1 MTSRPSRPA
10 LLAVR
15 RATLAAVVLCVLAG
29 CGALGTRGQPAAKP
43 APATDAVPRG
53 QEVAER
59 TTVAVPPA
67 PSLPQRPTKHHLR
80 VSQFV
85 FYSNFPLEASDP
97 LFRELDDLPDQ
108 LRRELRLPL
117 TNSLVQV
124 FLFDDQDSYESF
136 LRAWHP
142 KLPLRPAYF
151 IADKRGPGGTTDLLV
166 YTYLGKRL
174 RTDLR
179 HELTHALLHGV
190 LKGVP
195 LWLDEGL
202 AGFFEQPTANDGLNP
217 SHLDALRTGPF
228 LPNLSRLEKLTEVA
242 DMQRAEY
249 QEAWAWVHFLLRGK
263 PESRQVLL
271 TYLQTLRASGTPGQL
286 APKLDAVHRD
296 SGRALLE
303 HLAVAGTEPS
313 SVTRTGAER

>member
-1 MTSRPSRPA
+1 MTERQPRPA
-10 LLAVR
+10 SHAVR
-15 RATLAAVVLCVLAG
+15 RAIPVAAMLSVLAG
-29 CGALGTRGQPAAKP
+29 CEVLGTRGKPAAKP
-43 APATDAVPRG
+43 DPVPTGAVERG
-53 QEVAER
+53 QEVGAN
-59 TTVAVPPA
+59 A
-67 PSLPQRPTKHHLR
+67 PSVPALPQRPTKHHLR

-85 FYSNFPLEASDP
+85 FYSNFPINESDP
-97 LFRELDDLPDQ
+97 LFRELEDLPDQ

-117 TNSLVQV
+117 TSSLVQV

-151 IADKRGPGGTTDLLV
+151 IADKRGPGGATELLV
-166 YTYLGKRL
+166 YTYVGRRL

-217 SHLDALRTGPF
+217 SHLESLRVGPF
-228 LPNLSRLEKLTEVA
+228 QPNLTRLEKLTEVA
-242 DMQRAEY
+242 DMQR
-249 QEAWAWVHFLLRGK
+249 RGRGSTSCCGAR
-263 PESRQVLL
+263 P
-271 TYLQTLRASGTPGQL
+271 
-286 APKLDAVHRD
+286 
-296 SGRALLE
+296 
-303 HLAVAGTEPS
+303 
-313 SVTRTGAER
+313 RTGRCCWRTCKPSAPAGRRAISRRSWKPFTKTRAGRCWSTSPLPGPNRRA

>member
-1 MTSRPSRPA
+1 MTERHLFPA
-10 LLAVR
+10 LAAVR
-15 RATLAAVVLCVLAG
+15 RGLPVAVALLVLCG
-29 CGALGTRGQPAAKP
+29 CGVLGTRSRPDP
-43 APATDAVPRG
+43 VPDPVERG
-53 QEVAER
+53 QK
-59 TTVAVPPA
+59 TPPSDATATASA
-67 PSLPQRPTKHHLR
+67 PSLPQRPTRHHLR

-85 FYSNFPLEASDP
+85 FYSDFPLEAADP
-97 LFRELDDLPDQ
+97 LFRELEDLPDH

-117 TNSLVQV
+117 GTTPVQV
-124 FLFDDQDSYESF
+124 FLFEDQDRYEAF

-151 IADKRGPGGTTDLLV
+151 IADKRGAGGATELLV

-202 AGFFEQPTANDGLNP
+202 AGFFEQPTENDGLNP
-217 SHLDALRTGPF
+217 AHLEALRGGSFHPD
-228 LPNLSRLEKLTEVA
+228 LARLEKLTEVA

-249 QEAWAWVHFLLRGK
+249 QEAWAWVHYFLRGT
-263 PESRQVLL
+263 PDSRAVLL
-271 TYLQTLRASGTPGQL
+271 AYLQSLRATHSPGQL
-286 APKLDAVHRD
+286 TTKLEAVVGDPSR
-296 SGRALLE
+296 SLLD
-303 HLAVAGTEPS
+303 HLATAAAPTL
-313 SVTRTGAER
+313 TR

>member
-1 MTSRPSRPA
+1 MTERQLRPA

-15 RATLAAVVLCVLAG
+15 RAIPVAAVLCVLAG
-29 CGALGTRGQPAAKP
+29 CSALGTGNKPAAP
-43 APATDAVPRG
+43 APLDEPVERG
-53 QEVAER
+53 QERAAG
-59 TTVAVPPA
+59 TSPSTPPA

-85 FYSNFPLEASDP
+85 FYSNFPLEAADP
-97 LFRELDDLPDQ
+97 LFRELEDLPDQ

-117 TNSLVQV
+117 TTSLVQV
-124 FLFDDQDSYESF
+124 YLFEDQDGYEAF

-151 IADKRGPGGTTDLLV
+151 IADKRGPGGTTELLV
-166 YTYLGKRL
+166 YTYVGRRL

-202 AGFFEQPTANDGLNP
+202 AGFFEQPTANDGLNT
-217 SHLDALRTGPF
+217 SHLESLRVGPF
-228 LPNLSRLEKLTEVA
+228 QPNLARLEKLTEVA

-249 QEAWAWVHFLLRGK
+249 QEAWAWVHFLLRGRA
-263 PESRQVLL
+263 ESRQVLL
-271 TYLQTLRASGTPGQL
+271 TYLQSLRTSGSPGQL
-286 APKLDAVHRD
+286 MPKLEAVHRD
-296 SGRALLE
+296 PNRALLE
-303 HLAVAGTEPS
+303 HLA
-313 SVTRTGAER
+313 GAELPSANRTEAEAGR